1 MSPDETSRE
10 GMARQADA
18 PRGCA
23 RLHVIIRAA
32 KLRRVAC
39 RSHALAESSRPSF
52 RVRAVAGG
60 VEAAA
65 VVERDVRHETLRHT
79 RSDLVR
85 AGRRDRAETTA
96 WTTAAVRAPAVTHPP
111 Q

>member
-1 MSPDETSRE
+1 MSPGGMGRK

-18 PRGCA
+18 PSGCA

-32 KLRRVAC
+32 KLRRVA
-39 RSHALAESSRPSF
+39 RRYHARAESFRPSF
-52 RVRAVAGG
+52 GMRAVAGG

-85 AGRRDRAETTA
+85 AGSRDRGETTA
-96 WTTAAVRAPAVTHPP
+96 WTTAAVRAPAATHPP